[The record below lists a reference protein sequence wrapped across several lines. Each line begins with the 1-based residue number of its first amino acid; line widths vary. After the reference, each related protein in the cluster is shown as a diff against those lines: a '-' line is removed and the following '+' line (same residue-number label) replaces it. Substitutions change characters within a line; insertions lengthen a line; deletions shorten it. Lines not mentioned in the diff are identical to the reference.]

1 MVAAG
6 QKCGYGSTV
15 RISSMVSSCSNE
27 AHNLNSRKPIRLFIV
42 RKSLRAAFF
51 FIASDT
57 VQSWT
62 ASTPHGAYRDFE
74 NGKVIVGLSSL
85 PLQQQFLFA
94 WVQIIITYTCLE
106 LYNSLY
112 GIVSVLSGLANPRD
126 CPSAFSDLKE
136 LYTVRQ
142 GWS

>member
-1 MVAAG
+1 MV
-6 QKCGYGSTV
+6 CSY
-15 RISSMVSSCSNE
+15 SNE
-27 AHNLNSRKPIRLFIV
+27 AYKLNSQEPIRLFIV

-51 FIASDT
+51 FIVSDT

-62 ASTPHGAYRDFE
+62 ASTPHGAYRGFE
-74 NGKVIVGLSSL
+74 NGKIIVGLSNL
-85 PLQQQFLFA
+85 PLQQRFIFA
-94 WVQIIITYTCLE
+94 WVQIVITYTCLE

-126 CPSAFSDLKE
+126 CPSSFGDLKQ